1 MLKMDTE
8 DKRKYEIALL
18 TKDEETALGIVDL
31 LAAQDAD
38 IVVAPK
44 PGLIKLAYKILK
56 EESAFFSFVDFNLSP
71 DKLALVD
78 KALKLNKAILRFI
91 VVTPPPAKAVAKSF
105 GKKPSFEISENATR
119 KTADDTPK
127 ESLSNEALEQKLEEI
142 LS

>member
-1 MLKMDTE
+1 MDTE

-18 TKDEETALGIVDL
+18 TKDEETALGVVDL
-31 LAAQDAD
+31 LTAQGAD

-56 EESAFFSFVDFNLSP
+56 EESAFFSFVDFNLLP
-71 DKLALVD
+71 DKLVFVD
-78 KALKLNKAILRFI
+78 EALKLNKAILRFI
-91 VVTPPPAKAVAKSF
+91 IVTPPPAKAVAKSF
-105 GKKPSFEISENATR
+105 GKKPLFETAENTTR
-119 KTADDTPK
+119 KIVDDTPK